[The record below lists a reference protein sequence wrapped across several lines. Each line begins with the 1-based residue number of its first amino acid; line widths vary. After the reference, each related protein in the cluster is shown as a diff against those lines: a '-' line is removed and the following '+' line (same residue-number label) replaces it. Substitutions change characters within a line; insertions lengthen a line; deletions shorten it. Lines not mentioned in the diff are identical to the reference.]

1 MIAFILMA
9 LAGGACVS
17 LSRALNGRLS
27 LATSPLAA
35 SLWNHV
41 VGLVVLAVVAV
52 VLAGGI
58 GAPLALA
65 LENAP
70 ATAWIGGPL
79 GVIFVASGSWLIA
92 RIGAANTA
100 LMVIAGQMVSG
111 VALDLIRALPVNL
124 AASSAGVALIVAGA
138 WLAQARRG

>member
-1 MIAFILMA
+1 MAIFILMA
-9 LAGGACVS
+9 FVGGVCVS

-27 LATSPLAA
+27 LATSPLAE

-41 VGLVVLAVVAV
+41 VGLAVLAAAATA
-52 VLAGGI
+52 LAGGI
-58 GAPLALA
+58 GGPLALA
-65 LENAP
+65 LDRAP

-79 GVIFVASGSWLIA
+79 GVIFGASGSWLIS

-111 VALDLIRALPVNL
+111 VALDLLRGLPVDL
-124 AASSAGVALIVAGA
+124 PASGAGVALIVAGT
-138 WLAQARRG
+138 WIAQSRRG